1 MMTDIIYGLCA
12 ITALFCTVML
22 IRAYLKTKYRLL
34 LWGGLCFAS
43 LTINN
48 ILLVLDKIVMEQTDL
63 SMWRSITAL
72 TGMIILLYGLIW
84 EKE

>member
-1 MMTDIIYGLCA
+1 MTDIIYGLCA

>member
-72 TGMIILLYGLIW
+72 SGMIILLYGLIW

>member
-1 MMTDIIYGLCA
+1 MTDIIYGLCA
-12 ITALFCTVML
+12 ITALFSTVML